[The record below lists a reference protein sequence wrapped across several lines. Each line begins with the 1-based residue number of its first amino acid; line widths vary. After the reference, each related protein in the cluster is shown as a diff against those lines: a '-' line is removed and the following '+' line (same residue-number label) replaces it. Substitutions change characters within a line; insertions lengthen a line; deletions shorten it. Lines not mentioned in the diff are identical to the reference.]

1 MSLIK
6 KSDVKNYL
14 STRTGARALPV
25 RPVIHSDPTGYSE
38 DGSRDAPVDAA
49 SASGAGVSGTGESAA
64 PAADA
69 QKPRA

>member
-6 KSDVKNYL
+6 KSDVKNYP
-14 STRTGARALPV
+14 STRTDARALPV
-25 RPVIHSDPTGYSE
+25 RPAIHSDPTGYSE
-38 DGSRDAPVDAA
+38 DGSRDAL
-49 SASGAGVSGTGESAA
+49 SGTGESAA